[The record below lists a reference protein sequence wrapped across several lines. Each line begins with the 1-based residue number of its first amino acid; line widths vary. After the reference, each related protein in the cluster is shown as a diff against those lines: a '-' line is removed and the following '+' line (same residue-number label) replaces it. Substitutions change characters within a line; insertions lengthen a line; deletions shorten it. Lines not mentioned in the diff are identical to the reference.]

1 MLPKRNNND
10 GKVVG
15 IGAILILSVGGY
27 FVFQRFQDSAISKNQ
42 IVPAYVEPEGND
54 LPVLESEIVRQKILN
69 NEKILFLDFRDIE
82 SFKKEHIPHA
92 LSLSPDTFSSFTPK
106 KDELLVAI
114 LPSQDTNTSETI
126 KGLLRQRPYEVF
138 LLQGGFEAWKN
149 GGNQVISYG
158 DPASLIDQSKVVFI
172 TQEEI
177 QKSEL
182 DFVILD
188 VQTTENY
195 QTKHIVGALHI
206 PLDQLEK
213 RFQEIPGTKNI
224 IVYGENEVI
233 SFQGAVRL
241 AGLNILTAKALLGN
255 NHLQPDSIFVLEP

>member
-1 MLPKRNNND
+1 MFSKKNND
-10 GKVVG
+10 GTIIG
-15 IGAILILSVGGY
+15 IGAVLILFVGGWLI
-27 FVFQRFQDSAISKNQ
+27 FQRFWGASATENQ
-42 IVPAYVEPEGND
+42 ITPTPYVAPEKND
-54 LPVLESEIVRQKILN
+54 LPTLDSEVIRQKILN
-69 NEKILFLDFRDIE
+69 SEKVLFLDFRDAE
-82 SFKKEHIPHA
+82 SFKQEHIPHA
-92 LSLSPDTFSSFTPK
+92 LSLSPGTFSSFVPE
-106 KDELLVAI
+106 KDQLLVII
-114 LPSQDTNTSETI
+114 LPSQDVSTSETI
-126 KGLLRQRPYEVF
+126 KGILRQKSYKAF
-138 LLQGGFEAWKN
+138 LLEGGFEEWKK

-158 DPASLIDQSKVVFI
+158 DPTSLLDQSKVVFI

-195 QTKHIVGALHI
+195 QTKHIAGALHI

-213 RFQEIPGTKNI
+213 RSQEIPGTKNI

-233 SFQGAVRL
+233 AFQGAVRL

-255 NHLQPDSIFVLEP
+255 THLKPESIFRLEP